1 MATESAEQ
9 SYKKLR
15 DIIMMPKNKIS
26 LDILKIWYNEDDAK
40 VLTAGP
46 FRMVM
51 ADRYSIE
58 DYAKKSGLPEEK
70 VRETFDRL
78 AHRGVLFYY
87 VSKKDGKKKF
97 MIPPLFPGLV
107 EYFIINK
114 NISIDERRKFV
125 KLFHSKEQQ
134 GLGLGMIANLS
145 DFSVFRI
152 VPGTKPTPET
162 RLIEVD
168 GKLEVDKSQVLTYQ
182 DIEEIVRQA
191 GKEEN
196 NIAVVPCT
204 CRTMSMMLKTAPE
217 CERTVMNCLVFGVP
231 SKYVVEEGI
240 GQYITVE
247 ETLDILRQAEKE
259 GLIHLSQNTV
269 DRQGFV
275 CNCCVC
281 CCGVIGS
288 AVKYNIWEIFQKT
301 DYVPVINEEKCK
313 KCKKCVNICPFYA
326 LTYRMG
332 EKEDKSD
339 DKISVREEVCIGCGL
354 CASNCP
360 NEAIYLKKVR
370 DNKPAKNFIE
380 AVQKMMTGRKK

>member
-1 MATESAEQ
+1 
-9 SYKKLR
+9 
-15 DIIMMPKNKIS
+15 
-26 LDILKIWYNEDDAK
+26 
-40 VLTAGP
+40 
-46 FRMVM
+46 
-51 ADRYSIE
+51 
-58 DYAKKSGLPEEK
+58 
-70 VRETFDRL
+70 
-78 AHRGVLFYY
+78 
-87 VSKKDGKKKF
+87 DGKKKF

-114 NISIDERRKFV
+114 NLSIDERRKFV
-125 KLFHSKEQQ
+125 KLFHGKEQQ
-134 GLGLGMIANLS
+134 SLGLGMISNIS
-145 DFSVFRI
+145 DFTVFRI
-152 VPGTKPTPET
+152 VPGTKPAPKT
-162 RLIEVD
+162 RLIEVN

-217 CERTVMNCLVFGVP
+217 CERTVENCLIFGVP

-240 GQYITVE
+240 GRYITVE
-247 ETLDILRQAEKE
+247 ETLAILKQAEKE
-259 GLIHLSQNTV
+259 GLIHLSQNTI
-269 DRQGFV
+269 DRQGFI

-288 AVKYNIWEIFQKT
+288 AVKYNIMDIFQKT
-301 DYVPVINEEKCK
+301 DYIPVIIEDKCK
-313 KCKKCVNICPFYA
+313 KCKKCVNICSFYA

-339 DKISVREEVCIGCGL
+339 DKILVREDVCIGCGV

-370 DNKPAKNFIE
+370 DNKPAKNFLE
-380 AVQKMMTGRKK
+380 AIQKMMIGRKK